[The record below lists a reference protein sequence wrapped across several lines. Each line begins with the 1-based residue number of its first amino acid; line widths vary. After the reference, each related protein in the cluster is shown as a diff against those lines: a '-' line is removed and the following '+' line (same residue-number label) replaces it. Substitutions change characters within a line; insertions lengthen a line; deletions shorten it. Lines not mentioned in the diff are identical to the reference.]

1 MRSRRARTP
10 MQAESAVLVPASVL
24 AVVVSDVRTG
34 PPIGREVVAI
44 LDRHMVVLDYIVVFH
59 VVVGPGPPAPHGDC
73 RLLDNDRRLVHHLAR
88 GDGGHDCTAAQVR
101 DKHADNASPQ
111 QVSSHGPLRW
121 GPPESRTDAARPI
134 RGRVALLVPAYGMR
148 TQR

>member
-1 MRSRRARTP
+1 MRSRRARTR

-44 LDRHMVVLDYIVVFH
+44 LDRHMVVLDHIVVFH

-73 RLLDNDRRLVHHLAR
+73 RLLDDDWRLVHDPARGTVAMTAQPLPDQTTRPTRLAR
-88 GDGGHDCTAAQVR
+88 
-101 DKHADNASPQ
+101 S
-111 QVSSHGPLRW
+111 
-121 GPPESRTDAARPI
+121 I
-134 RGRVALLVPAYGMR
+134 
-148 TQR
+148 